1 MYYLAA
7 DLFVNRV
14 APTAN
19 YLYQMGTNSQG
30 TSYGQG
36 KIKWNAIGN
45 VLMEK
50 MNDDG
55 IKYINDGIS
64 QSMYSYI
71 YYRRPDGQLVRMGDG
86 FQSSASLGARWN
98 FSDADAILY
107 LNAQYPDPY
116 LQQELL
122 NCLNSGVTL
131 NPTEALVLYDVNTE
145 PKPISELPLTRYLD
159 SPNGEMIAR
168 TGWSI
173 DTVDF
178 SANDM
183 IVDMKIQE
191 LMLNN
196 HNHLDSG
203 SFQIYYKGSL
213 AVDSGTYGLYGGS
226 HDLNYHKRGIAHN
239 SILIRDPNVQEGVYN
254 FWGQELSNDGGMD
267 WVGWGALPDD
277 ITGETAETL
286 KTPETMDNRPW
297 INGEVL
303 AHQFGPDLQ
312 VPDYTYLKGDLTGFY
327 GYRAEDFNRSF
338 VFFNFMNDLYPG
350 ALIVFDKITATDASY
365 DKYFLLHSINE
376 PVVNGNTTTI
386 QRTENGYN
394 GQLINTTLLPGEG
407 NVNIEVVEGYEVFGT
422 TYPEPLNGPTDEGG
436 EWRIQVSPVADAETD
451 LMLNVMQVSDA
462 GVTPLP
468 VTQIGSA
475 QDPLV
480 GAKIYDRIALFSTS
494 GEEIEGTVS
503 IPQAGSESVLKYFV
517 ADLKAGQ
524 WQVTDS
530 DGKVIAVETAS
541 EDGHCIMFSAAPDK
555 VYTLTPVSGQ
565 PEIQRPVWSDS
576 SLQAYDISADALT
589 LTWSGASDNSGIVN
603 YLIYMDN
610 QLIKSVSETSVTL
623 TESDGLTPG
632 QHIFKVEACNAA
644 GYESNTG
651 PSISVFVT
659 QLYTITG
666 TVTVKYSGAPAENAE
681 VQAKTSGGTV
691 IARTQTAADGSY
703 TLKDVPSGEYQLAVT
718 CANTVPATLSATVTD
733 TDLQDQNVLLTPVLS
748 PVAYSTSKDAFVQ
761 DGYTIENIFNGI
773 TVGEDRWSTYSYD
786 SESGSTEYDPSKDA
800 YAEIDLGNVYQV
812 TGLDIVAYGANRPKF
827 KVEISTDGIEY
838 TEALPQFQL
847 ESKSGQWQECP
858 FVQTSPARYLRI

>member
-1 MYYLAA
+1 MEAGIQSVNQVVLSAGSENSLWADYFIVNDTRPVWKNEQITASNKKFSGEITLSWDGIISNVGIAQYRIYDQFGQEAEVLLETTTDTSATLTGLAMGTHMFRIEAVDRSGFVAQGGPFWIEAFAAVEDLPVPRATHPRLLLGPNDLDDIRSKMENSKTSQFADGLETLSAQTSGKLPARAENSDSNQNDNILQAIEAKALLYLLDKEANLTHGQQAIQMIKDYIDTLDHRPGADAYSTGIWSGNALYAGALVYDWCYDLLSENDKLGFIEQFEYLAGQLECGYPPELPSTVSGHQMEQCIQRDLLAAGIAIFNEDEEMYYLAA

-159 SPNGEMIAR
+159 SPNSEMIAR

-503 IPQAGSESVLKYFV
+503 IPQA
-517 ADLKAGQ
+517 AKA
-524 WQVTDS
+524 
-530 DGKVIAVETAS
+530 
-541 EDGHCIMFSAAPDK
+541 FS
-555 VYTLTPVSGQ
+555 S
-565 PEIQRPVWSDS
+565 
-576 SLQAYDISADALT
+576 
-589 LTWSGASDNSGIVN
+589 
-603 YLIYMDN
+603 
-610 QLIKSVSETSVTL
+610 
-623 TESDGLTPG
+623 
-632 QHIFKVEACNAA
+632 
-644 GYESNTG
+644 
-651 PSISVFVT
+651 
-659 QLYTITG
+659 
-666 TVTVKYSGAPAENAE
+666 
-681 VQAKTSGGTV
+681 
-691 IARTQTAADGSY
+691 
-703 TLKDVPSGEYQLAVT
+703 
-718 CANTVPATLSATVTD
+718 TLS
-733 TDLQDQNVLLTPVLS
+733 P
-748 PVAYSTSKDAFVQ
+748 
-761 DGYTIENIFNGI
+761 I
-773 TVGEDRWSTYSYD
+773 
-786 SESGSTEYDPSKDA
+786 
-800 YAEIDLGNVYQV
+800 
-812 TGLDIVAYGANRPKF
+812 
-827 KVEISTDGIEY
+827 
-838 TEALPQFQL
+838 
-847 ESKSGQWQECP
+847 
-858 FVQTSPARYLRI
+858 